1 MSGQGQVQAPAQM
14 DENAVTADAL
24 LRGRVRLFQPKHG
37 PRTSLDPVLLAGFL
51 VPPYGRFLDIGC
63 GTGALAFLL
72 LARDAAATGVA
83 VELQPR
89 LGALAVRGRDDN
101 GWSERLEVVEGD
113 VRALAAKLGAARFDL
128 VATNPPY
135 RTIDEGP
142 PSPEEERA
150 LAYHEIALALP
161 EWLEIAARAV
171 RPGGRVAAILPAAR
185 TAELCAE
192 MRARDLS
199 PVRLRAVHP
208 YADRPASRILVE
220 AERAGRRTLTIEP
233 PLVLH
238 IEGVRYTAEVLHL
251 LGED

>member
-1 MSGQGQVQAPAQM
+1 MQAPI
-14 DENAVTADAL
+14 DDSAVTADAL
-24 LRGRVRLFQPKHG
+24 LRGRVRLFQPRRG
-37 PRTSLDPVLLAGFL
+37 ARTSLDPVLLAGFL
-51 VPPYGRFLDIGC
+51 APPYGRFLDIGC

-72 LARDAAATGVA
+72 LARDVAATGVA

-89 LGALAVRGRDDN
+89 LSALAARGRDEN
-101 GWSERLEVVEGD
+101 GWGDRLDIVEGD
-113 VRALAAKLGAARFDL
+113 VRALGATLRASRFDL

-135 RTIDEGP
+135 RTVDEGP

-150 LAYHEIALALP
+150 LAHHEIALALP
-161 EWLEIAARAV
+161 EWLEVAARAV

-185 TAELCAE
+185 TVELCAE
-192 MRARDLS
+192 MRVRELA
-199 PVRLRAVHP
+199 PIRLRAVHP

-220 AERAGRRTLTIEP
+220 AERNGRRPLTIEP

-238 IEGVRYTAEVLHL
+238 REGVRYAPEVRRF